1 METVPIGIICFLIL
15 FIFYIEKL
23 IVVRKTGTNGP
34 CPLGNV
40 RTYVYTVRRGNMKM
54 TMIMMVVVKMMLMTI
69 TMMIMIMIP
78 TWQCADASVDA
89 TQFVASL
96 SFPLSG
102 NISRESLSSI
112 CATFSIPRPRI
123 IFSRD
128 SIHDYFSPDSTA
140 LPRMS
145 ALAYHKIYHRPKKNS
160 IRRKKLMKKWILV
173 QNWRS
178 PLGASLASSS
188 RLFVHFGQKEIFTSS
203 VFTFLH
209 FVHFGQKKV
218 FFFTRS
224 VFTLLSMLPFLWNGW
239 WIDLWRKSK
248 HGTRDI

>member
-1 METVPIGIICFLIL
+1 
-15 FIFYIEKL
+15 
-23 IVVRKTGTNGP
+23 
-34 CPLGNV
+34 
-40 RTYVYTVRRGNMKM
+40 M
-54 TMIMMVVVKMMLMTI
+54 TMMMMMVVVMVMLMTI
-69 TMMIMIMIP
+69 TMMIMMP

-112 CATFSIPRPRI
+112 CTTFSIPRPRI

-160 IRRKKLMKKWILV
+160 MRRKKLMKKWILV

-178 PLGASLASSS
+178 LLGASLASCS
-188 RLFVHFGQKEIFTSS
+188 RLFVHFGQKEFFTSS

-218 FFFTRS
+218 FS
-224 VFTLLSMLPFLWNGW
+224 E
-239 WIDLWRKSK
+239 DLY
-248 HGTRDI
+248 

>member
-1 METVPIGIICFLIL
+1 
-15 FIFYIEKL
+15 
-23 IVVRKTGTNGP
+23 
-34 CPLGNV
+34 
-40 RTYVYTVRRGNMKM
+40 
-54 TMIMMVVVKMMLMTI
+54 MLVTI
-69 TMMIMIMIP
+69 TMMIMMP

-145 ALAYHKIYHRPKKNS
+145 ALAYHKIYHRPKKKS
-160 IRRKKLMKKWILV
+160 MRRKKLMKKWILV

-188 RLFVHFGQKEIFTSS
+188 RLFVHFGQKEFFTSS

-218 FFFTRS
+218 FSQDLYLHFCQCC
-224 VFTLLSMLPFLWNGW
+224 PFSGMGDELTSGGNQNTE
-239 WIDLWRKSK
+239 LETFRRHSSK
-248 HGTRDI
+248 QS